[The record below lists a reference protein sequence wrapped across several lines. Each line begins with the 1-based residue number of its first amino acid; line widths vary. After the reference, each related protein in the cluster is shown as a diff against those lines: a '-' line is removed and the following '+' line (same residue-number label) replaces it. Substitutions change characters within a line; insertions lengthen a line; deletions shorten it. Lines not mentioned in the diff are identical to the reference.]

1 MYDKNKTL
9 KEGAIL
15 GGDKDRQARGW
26 QITINNP
33 KDKDMGHDKIKEVL
47 KAIPSMVYWCMCDE
61 VGEQGTEHTH
71 IYIKTR
77 NPIKFSTLKNKFP
90 AAHIEKA
97 QGTPADNR
105 NYIRKEGKWEDTEKK
120 ETNLADTF
128 EEWGELPKGHKGKR
142 SDLSILF
149 DMIENGLSNSE
160 ILRQNPDYMKY
171 LNHIELSLIHI

>member
-1 MYDKNKTL
+1 MS
-9 KEGAIL
+9 
-15 GGDKDRQARGW
+15 GDKDRQARGW

-33 KDKDMGHDKIKEVL
+33 KDKDMGHDMIKEIL
-47 KAIPSMVYWCMCDE
+47 NAIPSMKYWCMCDE
-61 VGEQGTEHTH
+61 VGEQGTPHTH
-71 IYIKTR
+71 IYFKTG
-77 NPIKFSTLKNKFP
+77 NPVKFSTLKNKFST
-90 AAHIEKA
+90 AHIEKA
-97 QGTPADNR
+97 QGTPQNNR
-105 NYIRKEGKWEDTEKK
+105 EYIRKEGKWEDTEKK

-171 LNHIELSLIHI
+171 LNHIESFLYNINR